1 MVRLEEHKTET
12 ENKAIEKMPQPS
24 KVYIPLSQH
33 LGKIC
38 EPQVK
43 IGDYVFTGQRI
54 GSAQANVYA
63 PIHASVSGKITS
75 IQEWP
80 HPVLGRGKSIV
91 IENDGQDKSQ
101 IPNPKSQIEIDN
113 LTAEQI
119 RNIVLEAGIVGMGGA
134 SFPTYIKLNPPKP
147 VDTLIINGAE
157 CEPYLTGDYRLMVEK
172 TKEIL
177 QGIELVARC
186 LGIKQVYIA
195 IEDNKPEAIKRFSI
209 LDSRF
214 SVKVLKSQ
222 YPQGGEK
229 QLIKNILGREVP
241 QGKLPFD
248 IGVVV
253 HNVATVFA
261 VYEAVYLNK
270 PLYERVV
277 TVAGSCISNPK
288 NLLVRI
294 GTPIK
299 DLIDFCGPLKEE
311 PAKIIIG
318 GPMMGIAQFSDKVPV
333 IKSTTGILLFNK
345 KIAFGDNSKVRFS
358 ACPGLVFWQA
368 RVVRKVLYTFLH
380 HKKEAVFNEELPCIR
395 CGACVRECPVFL
407 MPSLI
412 SLASEKGLWSQAKIY
427 GASDCIECGLCNY
440 VCPANIRLV
449 HHIKRAKIE
458 VK

>member
-1 MVRLEEHKTET
+1 MVRLEEHKTEA

-24 KVYIPLSQH
+24 RVYIPLSQH

-38 EPQVK
+38 SPEVK
-43 IGDYVFTGQRI
+43 IGDSVFVGQRI
-54 GSAQANVYA
+54 GSVQAHVYA
-63 PIHASVSGKITS
+63 PVHASVSGKVTFV
-75 IQEWP
+75 QDWP
-80 HPVLGRGKSIV
+80 HPALGRCKAIV
-91 IENDGQDKSQ
+91 IESDGK
-101 IPNPKSQIEIDN
+101 DN
-113 LTAEQI
+113 NSRTYEPTNLRTGIGEFTPEKI
-119 RNIVLEAGIVGMGGA
+119 KKIVLEAGIVGMGGA
-134 SFPTYIKLNPPKP
+134 SFPTHIKLNPPKP

-186 LGIKQVYIA
+186 LGVKQIYIA
-195 IEDNKPEAIKRFSI
+195 IEDNKPEAIKQFGVRSSQF
-209 LDSRF
+209 L
-214 SVKVLKSQ
+214 VKVLKSQ

-229 QLIKNILGREVP
+229 QLIKNILGKEVP
-241 QGKLPFD
+241 SGKLPFD
-248 IGVVV
+248 IGIVV

-277 TVAGSCISNPK
+277 TVTGSCISNPK

-333 IKSTTGILLFNK
+333 IKSTTGVLLFNE
-345 KIAFGDNSKVRFS
+345 
-358 ACPGLVFWQA
+358 
-368 RVVRKVLYTFLH
+368 
-380 HKKEAVFNEELPCIR
+380 KEASFNEELPCIR
-395 CGACVRECPVFL
+395 CGACVRECPIFL
-407 MPSLI
+407 MPTLI
-412 SLASEKGLWSQAKIY
+412 SLASQKELWSQAKIY

-449 HHIKRAKIE
+449 QNIKRAKLE
-458 VK
+458 VIR